1 MHDCCEDEEDD
12 EDNNE
17 IELAPKINTYKEVN
31 EYLEE
36 VQHFLES
43 QGHALEAFKIG
54 SIMDDVS
61 CIQNNATRQTAFRLL
76 ACQQPV
82 IMYNPVHS
90 FFCNLLGFI

>member
-12 EDNNE
+12 EDSDE

-31 EYLEE
+31 QYLEE

-43 QGHALEAFKIG
+43 RGHAMEAFKIG

-61 CIQNNATRQTAFRLL
+61 CSYTN
-76 ACQQPV
+76 
-82 IMYNPVHS
+82 
-90 FFCNLLGFI
+90 